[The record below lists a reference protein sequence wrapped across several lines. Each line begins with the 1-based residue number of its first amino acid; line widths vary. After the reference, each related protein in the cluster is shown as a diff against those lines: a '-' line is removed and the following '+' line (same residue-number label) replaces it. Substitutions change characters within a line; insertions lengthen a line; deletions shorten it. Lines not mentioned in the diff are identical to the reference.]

1 MNLSRRHLLL
11 LSTLALSTLALKPA
25 AAQDSTG
32 PRRLLLDASR
42 ALQGGNAARFIGYFD
57 KQHYAERPA
66 LRRTIMALLEARTVA
81 SSIDIISLP
90 ELRHETKSRP
100 WKAEREQPIRDLC
113 RPGSPLTEKPICA
126 RMRQFCRSI
135 STPPAV
141 PSRAIAAPSVVRMA
155 VFNNTIS

>member
-11 LSTLALSTLALKPA
+11 LGTLALKPA

-66 LRRTIMALLEARTVA
+66 LRRTITALLEARTVA
-81 SSIDIISLP
+81 SSIDIISLVEYEGGWRAEIDWLLQLSP
-90 ELRHETKSRP
+90 IAGAGPIET
-100 WKAEREQPIRDLC
+100 
-113 RPGSPLTEKPICA
+113 
-126 RMRQFCRSI
+126 RQQTVTAQLGEDSKGRWRIVGFDYGGLFR
-135 STPPAV
+135 V
-141 PSRAIAAPSVVRMA
+141 L
-155 VFNNTIS
+155 